1 MALIFQNSRRGA
13 DARERKK
20 PKKKYLIALD
30 IFGVI
35 SAQYGI
41 PLEKLANAYLN
52 GALDAVEERKAK

>member
-1 MALIFQNSRRGA
+1 MRGNA
-13 DARERKK
+13 KK

-41 PLEKLANAYLN
+41 PLEKLANAYLK
-52 GALDAVEERKAK
+52 GALDAVKERKAK